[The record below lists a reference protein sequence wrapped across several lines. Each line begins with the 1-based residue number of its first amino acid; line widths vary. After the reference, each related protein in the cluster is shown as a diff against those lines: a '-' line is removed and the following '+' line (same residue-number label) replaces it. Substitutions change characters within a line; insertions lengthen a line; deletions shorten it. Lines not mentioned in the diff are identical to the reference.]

1 MDVAD
6 EVLHVEVL
14 DAARVEGGGTADD
27 AVHLI
32 ALAEEEF
39 GEIGAVL
46 ARNAGDE
53 RALFHMMIG

>member
-14 DAARVEGGGTADD
+14 DAARVEGGGAADD

-39 GEIGAVL
+39 GEIGTVL
-46 ARNAGDE
+46 ARDAGDE
-53 RALFHMMIG
+53 RALFHVRVW